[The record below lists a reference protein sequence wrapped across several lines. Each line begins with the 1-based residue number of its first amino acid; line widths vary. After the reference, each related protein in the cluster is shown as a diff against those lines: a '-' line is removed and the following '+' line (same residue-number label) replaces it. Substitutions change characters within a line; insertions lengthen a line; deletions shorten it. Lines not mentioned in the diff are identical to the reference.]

1 MIIKFQS
8 EDSGEFVMLSH
19 VAEPLLKM
27 MGTSGSSKG
36 AVSGDSL
43 SSALNRLETSL
54 RHHTEPAKSG
64 EEEEEEEDLPI
75 ALATRAVPL
84 VEMLKKAS
92 ENGGYVMW
100 QPE

>member
-1 MIIKFQS
+1 MIIKFKS
-8 EDSGEFVMLSH
+8 EESGEFVMLSH

-27 MGTSGSSKG
+27 MGTSGNNEGSI
-36 AVSGDSL
+36 SGDNL
-43 SSALNRLETSL
+43 SSALDRLEKSL
-54 RHHTEPAKSG
+54 RHHTEPAKS
-64 EEEEEEEDLPI
+64 EEEEEEDKELPI

-84 VEMLKKAS
+84 VEMLKKAC